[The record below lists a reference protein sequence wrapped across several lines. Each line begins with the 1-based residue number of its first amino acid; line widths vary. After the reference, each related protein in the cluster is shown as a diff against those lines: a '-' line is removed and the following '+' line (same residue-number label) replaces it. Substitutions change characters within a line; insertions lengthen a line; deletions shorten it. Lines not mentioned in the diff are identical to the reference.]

1 WKCVMRGLAPA
12 ERATVITA
20 LHAYE
25 AALEQAGCQH
35 RNAQPC

>member
-1 WKCVMRGLAPA
+1 MSGLDPA

-25 AALEQAGCQH
+25 AALEQAADRH
-35 RNAQPC
+35 RNAQTR